1 MLLFAL
7 VFSLRFIFGGGLGV
21 DGLSYAFDD
30 LCSALCDLIGALE
43 RGDALYGELV
53 VVVVAPAA
61 LRRVHDGSGLG
72 GVAIDGRVHRIDGI
86 HKLSLVALGTLHA
99 E

>member
-7 VFSLRFIFGGGLGV
+7 VFILRFIFGGGLGV
-21 DGLSYAFDD
+21 DGLSYAFDG
-30 LCSALCDLIGALE
+30 LRSAFRDLISALE
-43 RGDALYGELV
+43 RDGTLYGELV

-72 GVAIDGRVHRIDGI
+72 GVTIDGRVHRINGI
-86 HKLSLVALGTLHA
+86 HKLSLVALSTLHA